1 MPRRAAV
8 LLLTALPGALAISS
22 LTYEYASNAVDED
35 YESHI
40 GHASH
45 GHAMELT
52 NIHTFAHHAYVVSES
67 SWTGDGLDHTHS
79 GENARHEPEDLCAP
93 DGPHACQHDVLY
105 SHNEGPLFLGMAG
118 GQRFVP
124 LLWADLPTGAE
135 YGGSRKEVP
144 VRVTH
149 VGLSCLE
156 LEKIDYEG
164 TAYVVPIDV
173 SWGTPG
179 KGATSYAEFFPEPS
193 VEDVL
198 TRAVGLINKRS
209 DDDTYDFSD
218 QFQVCALSDEKRFRL
233 EPATPR
239 KGAASGGFSLSPSLS
254 LSHARARAR
263 ALSLSLS
270 RVRPPSA
277 RCAGQLSAP
286 LLLLVP
292 CPARPRARARPRR

>member
-45 GHAMELT
+45 GLNMELT
-52 NIHTFAHHAYVVSES
+52 NVHPFAHHAYVVSES
-67 SWTGDGLDHTHS
+67 AWTGDGLDHTHS
-79 GENARHEPEDLCAP
+79 GENARHEPDDLCAP
-93 DGPHACQHDVLY
+93 DGPHACAHDVLY
-105 SHNEGPLFLGMAG
+105 SHNDGPLFLGMAG

-135 YGGSRKEVP
+135 YGGSRKDVP

-198 TRAVGLINKRS
+198 ARAVGLINKRS

-218 QFQVCALSDEKRFRL
+218 QFQVCAQRPTRETHSRL
-233 EPATPR
+233 ENPR
-239 KGAASGGFSLSPSLS
+239 DASKSSSLRRL
-254 LSHARARAR
+254 L
-263 ALSLSLS
+263 ALSLSS
-270 RVRPPSA
+270 SPP
-277 RCAGQLSAP
+277 R
-286 LLLLVP
+286 
-292 CPARPRARARPRR
+292 RDARAR